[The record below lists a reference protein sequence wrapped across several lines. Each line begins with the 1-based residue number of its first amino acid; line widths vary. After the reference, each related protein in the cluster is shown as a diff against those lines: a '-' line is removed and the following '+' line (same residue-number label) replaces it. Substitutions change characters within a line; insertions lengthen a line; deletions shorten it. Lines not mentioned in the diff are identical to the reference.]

1 MTNAA
6 TLLLATALV
15 TVGVLHFLWAVGVYW
30 PATSQED
37 LARKAT
43 PDEAE
48 IPRLLTALVAALLV
62 GAAYVALAANW
73 DGLRFVPDW
82 LYRMGIWGL
91 VAVMALRGLVEP
103 FVTTSKGNGLYNRL
117 NRRVYA
123 PFCVVLALLGVA
135 VAVG

>member
-1 MTNAA
+1 MTSAA
-6 TLLLATALV
+6 SVLLATALL
-15 TVGVLHFLWAVGVYW
+15 TVGMLHFLWACGVYW

-37 LARKAT
+37 LARKAI
-43 PDEAE
+43 PDSED

-73 DGLRFVPDW
+73 DGLRFVPDL
-82 LYRMGIWGL
+82 LYSMGIWGL

-103 FVTTSKGNGLYNRL
+103 FAATKGNELYNRL
-117 NRRVYA
+117 NRRAYA
-123 PFCVVLALLGVA
+123 PFCVVLALLGVV